1 MSRKER
7 THETV
12 NGLPSLDLLTQRVQ
26 AGWKLVGLEW
36 ERDSPAGE
44 SAVTPQPTAA
54 RTRWSE
60 EIPYGLRVSD
70 DCSRLEEAPAELEII
85 TIALDMIVEDC
96 PLSRVADELNTRG
109 YRTRDDQP
117 WGPGALFKLLPRMI
131 QVGPQLFQSERWAT
145 RRQRLPK
152 VL

>member
-1 MSRKER
+1 MPKKER

-12 NGLPSLDLLTQRVQ
+12 NGLPSLEFLTERVQ

-36 ERDSPAGE
+36 ERELPAG
-44 SAVTPQPTAA
+44 ATPEPAQPCG
-54 RTRWSE
+54 WIE

-70 DCSRLEEAPAELEII
+70 DCSRLVEAPAELEII

-96 PLSRVADELNTRG
+96 PLSRVADELNARG
-109 YRTRDDQP
+109 YRTRDGNL
-117 WGPGALFKLLPRMI
+117 WGPAALFQLLPRMI
-131 QVGPQLFQSERWAT
+131 QVGPRLFNSEKWTA

-152 VL
+152 VV